1 MDTNSTS
8 RSRNNT
14 KEPASVALGGRTVR
28 FHNFDE
34 GELVRF
40 VLGGPV
46 PRLQICRVGPPPNQ
60 ADVALEAAVITQGM
74 NLKEVEFE
82 NLYLTLLDTNGYIEV
97 PFVDHAM
104 KLPFK
109 VGSSLTNI
117 PTEGIAGLRLG
128 EGIVSTAAYKT
139 VVDGRI
145 LFNKEGWQDFLAEI
159 FLEVGTTVLIPIRKN
174 TL

>member
-1 MDTNSTS
+1 
-8 RSRNNT
+8 
-14 KEPASVALGGRTVR
+14 
-28 FHNFDE
+28 
-34 GELVRF
+34 
-40 VLGGPV
+40 
-46 PRLQICRVGPPPNQ
+46 
-60 ADVALEAAVITQGM
+60 
-74 NLKEVEFE
+74 
-82 NLYLTLLDTNGYIEV
+82 
-97 PFVDHAM
+97 M
-104 KLPFK
+104 KLPVK

-159 FLEVGTTVLIPIRKN
+159 FLEGGTTVLIPIRKN